1 MLLETQARLERH
13 FDALSRERLP
23 HHFPVYA
30 IEHGLESAEIDT
42 IRRALC
48 DELVAARHLIER
60 HWLLWIVVAAEIGY
74 TYDGDEYWM
83 SFEAEISGWHDYGS
97 RDTVRDWFKT
107 FAKRFSGFTPA
118 GRWAEHFSI
127 IAWPITHSILPRYLQ
142 AQFARHLYELRHDL
156 AETSYTGIDK
166 LGELLNERYDGH
178 SSRFENFL
186 QQTALTG
193 RLVLAM
199 RDEDVQDAIAPIS
212 RPTLARIIADLEQK
226 SASRGYLRDARR
238 VLREARLKARS
249 GLGIA
254 RGPAAAGGGLA
265 PPRGMRLIAKRSSD
279 GSWGV
284 GVAMPD
290 AAALLKQH
298 GLGVSLLDRHRMRF
312 ADRPGG
318 WMPGRALL
326 SYAGREHILS
336 RFPESPAT
344 PIVEL
349 EGAKP
354 EARPFLDDMKLSRR
368 SPWLLR
374 VHEDGVA
381 REVLGNHVRI
391 GEAYLIATDAPVAPE
406 LAAALKLEAAACRTA
421 GLALYLLGPP
431 KSAAP
436 QFVQALGKL
445 GFGYALRAKVAPVG
459 LVPRWD
465 AAGGGSIWLP
475 HEEILL
481 RISADFDVAEY
492 TVSRNA
498 EPPTHFTREDTEA
511 LIVSLGKLPL
521 GWHRV
526 EIGATPKKGATLTVS
541 PETIIVEVR
550 PPLPW
555 QTAIAGRAGIRAIV
569 EPANARLEALIEGK
583 AVVTLHGSAERTA
596 TVDVRLFGASGHLS
610 EGMEIGRLT
619 LPASPKAMADCVQK
633 LSKEPLSE
641 KLHSAARVELAFAL
655 EELGVAVLTFDHKI
669 QPLRWKLEGA
679 GGRRMVRLIDETGA
693 AQAVLVDRFG
703 LCAPDKRVEL
713 QPQACLGGVAVEPP
727 GALFAARYNGKRYA
741 AVASVPPAGPVHTF
755 ADLSFPIAFATPE
768 GSPRSIM
775 RLLAVLRLWQRSR
788 MMGPLASVRRAR
800 VIGALE
806 RRIKQAACGASWAD
820 RAARFAEGRGVT
832 IEELQREVGGSPG
845 FASRMR
851 STRWKWYPDS
861 TEARKEFCH
870 YAKFYGVSEDAELC
884 KLALRL
890 AFHPAS
896 IRFDDPTKGAEIF
909 KRLGETPVLARGA
922 FFAKL
927 ASDAQSETE
936 TETLAE
942 AG

>member
-23 HHFPVYA
+23 HRFPVYA
-30 IEHGLESAEIDT
+30 IEHGLDSAEIDT

-48 DELVAARHLIER
+48 DELVAARRLIER

-83 SFEAEISGWHDYGS
+83 SFGAKIPEWRAYGS

-107 FAKRFSGFTPA
+107 FTTRFSGFTPA

-156 AETSYTGIDK
+156 AETSYGGIDK
-166 LGELLNERYDGH
+166 LGDLLNERYDGH
-178 SSRFENFL
+178 SSRFEDFL
-186 QQTALTG
+186 QQTALTA

-199 RDEDVQDAIAPIS
+199 RDEDVQDAIAPIN
-212 RPTLARIIADLEQK
+212 RPTLARIIKDLEEK

-249 GLGIA
+249 GLGGA
-254 RGPAAAGGGLA
+254 RGPAAAGGLA
-265 PPRGMRLIAKRSSD
+265 APRGMRLIAKWSSD

-298 GLGVSLLDRHRMRF
+298 GLGVGILDQHRMRF

-326 SYAGREHILS
+326 SYAGREHVLS
-336 RFPESPAT
+336 HFPESPAA

-354 EARPFLDDMKLSRR
+354 QARPFLDDMKLSRR

-391 GEAYLIATDAPVAPE
+391 GEAYLMATDAPVAPE
-406 LAAALKLEAAACRTA
+406 LAAALKLDVAACRTA
-421 GLALYLLGPP
+421 GLVLYLLEPP
-431 KSAAP
+431 KSATP
-436 QFVQALGKL
+436 PFIQALGKL
-445 GFGYALRAKVAPVG
+445 GFGYALRAKVEPVG
-459 LVPRWD
+459 LVPRWN
-465 AAGGGSIWLP
+465 AAGGGSVWLP
-475 HEEILL
+475 TEEILL

-521 GWHRV
+521 GHHRV
-526 EIGATPKKGATLTVS
+526 EIGATPKKGASLTVS
-541 PETIIVEVR
+541 PETIAVEVR

-555 QTAIAGRAGIRAIV
+555 QTAIAVRAGIRAVV

-583 AVVTLHGSAERTA
+583 AAVTLHGPAERTA
-596 TVDVRLFGASGHLS
+596 AVDVRLFGASGHLT
-610 EGMEIGRLT
+610 EGTELGRIA
-619 LPASPKAMADCVQK
+619 LPASSKAMADCIQK
-633 LSKEPLSE
+633 LAKEPLSE
-641 KLHSAARVELAFAL
+641 KLHSAARVELAFAV
-655 EELGVAVLTFDHKI
+655 EELGVAVLPFDHKI

-693 AQAVLVDRFG
+693 AQAVLVDRFD
-703 LCAPDKRVEL
+703 LCAPDKRIEL
-713 QPQACLGGVAVEPP
+713 EAQACLAGVALESP

-755 ADLSFPIAFATPE
+755 ADLGFPIGFTTPAD
-768 GSPRSIM
+768 SPRSIM
-775 RLLAVLRLWQRSR
+775 RLLFALRNWQRCR
-788 MMGPLASVRRAR
+788 MIGPLAPVRRAR

-806 RRIKQAACGASWAD
+806 QRIKQTACGGAWAD
-820 RAARFAEGRGVT
+820 RAARFAEGKGVT
-832 IEELQREVGGSPG
+832 IEELQRDVGGSPG

-851 STRWKWYPDS
+851 STPWKWFPNS
-861 TEARKEFCH
+861 TGARAEFAR
-870 YAKFYGVSEDAELC
+870 YAAFYGVSKDAELC
-884 KLALRL
+884 DLALRL

-896 IRFDDPTKGAEIF
+896 ISFDDPKKGAEIF

-927 ASDAQSETE
+927 TSGLQSEAE
-936 TETLAE
+936 LETLAE